1 MGRKDTEGRSD
12 VEKFRKTIG
21 EAFFL
26 FCMIFFNDCL
36 VVRKPSIYTSSSS
49 IADTVASNENI
60 TCCSPLNHIYFL

>member
-26 FCMIFFNDCL
+26 SCMIFFNDCL

-49 IADTVASNENI
+49 IADTVARWSLQRI
-60 TCCSPLNHIYFL
+60 FV